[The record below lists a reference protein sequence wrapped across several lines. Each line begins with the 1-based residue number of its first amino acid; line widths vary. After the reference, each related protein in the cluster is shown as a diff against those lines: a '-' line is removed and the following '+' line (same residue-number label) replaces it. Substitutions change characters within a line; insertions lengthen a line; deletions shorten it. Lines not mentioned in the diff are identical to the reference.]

1 MSFNKYKF
9 VANLLDEITNEIENT
24 RITSLDDVHEFINL
38 ELDNAVIYYSDC
50 FDICK
55 ELNATDFTAY
65 EIECN
70 TIEQL
75 AYACLN
81 EYVYG
86 EIELGELES
95 RITDIRRNEV

>member
-9 VANLLDEITNEIENT
+9 VANLLEEITTEIENS
-24 RITSLDDVHEFINL
+24 RITSLDDVHEFINI

-50 FDICK
+50 FDICR

-95 RITDIRRNEV
+95 RIVDIRRSEV

>member
-9 VANLLDEITNEIENT
+9 VANLLDEITTEIENS
-24 RITSLDDVHEFINL
+24 RITSLDDVHEFINI

-86 EIELGELES
+86 EIELGELDD
-95 RITDIRRNEV
+95 RIMDIRRSEV

>member
-9 VANLLDEITNEIENT
+9 VANLLEEITTEIENS
-24 RITSLDDVHEFINL
+24 RITSLDDVHEFINI

-95 RITDIRRNEV
+95 RIVDIRRSEV

>member
-9 VANLLDEITNEIENT
+9 VANLLEEITTEIEKS
-24 RITSLDDVHEFINL
+24 RITSLDDVHEFINT
-38 ELDNAVIYYSDC
+38 ELDDAVIYYSDC

-70 TIEQL
+70 TIMEL

-95 RITDIRRNEV
+95 RIVEIRRNEE